1 MSYHSTKYS
10 VNSQHIYC
18 YTPEQFLFRNNNSNN
33 NIQFIFNTPI
43 ANRDALF
50 GRDLGHEYESR
61 CKRQGNNNNYI
72 MMSLSSILNR
82 NDICN
87 DDDRNWMKSHG
98 IVLDDT
104 YNDGFNQITIFGNEN
119 CQEPQNQEKYG
130 DFVHS
135 LCCKELGLDKSSDPS
150 KINSLMKQNFS
161 MLKLDIGLFYY

>member
-119 CQEPQNQEKYG
+119 C
-130 DFVHS
+130 
-135 LCCKELGLDKSSDPS
+135 
-150 KINSLMKQNFS
+150 
-161 MLKLDIGLFYY
+161 